1 MPMGIVSDDEF
12 EKELNRTIVQDDVK
26 IPEVI
31 PMTRPGR
38 SNGDKNVPDGLRK
51 IIGETSEIEGRAEAL
66 ALAEQ
71 FGISPSSVSA
81 YANGSTST
89 ASMNKTPNREYING
103 AKDRVSKKAMK
114 RLLKSIDS
122 ITDDKLEGAK
132 ATDLASIAK
141 SLSGVIKDMEPE
153 EDANKGD
160 ANKPAF
166 IIFAP
171 QVHQENHYEVTKA
184 RE

>member
-12 EKELNRTIVQDDVK
+12 EKEMNRTVVQDVK
-26 IPEVI
+26 IPEVL
-31 PMTRPGR
+31 PLVKPGR
-38 SNGDKNVPDGLRK
+38 NNGDVNVPDSLRR
-51 IIGETSEIEGRAEAL
+51 IIGETSEIDGRQDAL
-66 ALAEQ
+66 ALAEK

-89 ASMNKTPNREYING
+89 KTMDKTPNREYINQ

-132 ATDLASIAK
+132 ASDLASIAK

-166 IIFAP
+166 VIFAP
-171 QVHQENHYEVTKA
+171 QVHQENHYEVTRAK
-184 RE
+184 E